1 MKSIALASL
10 LLAYSSFALAA
21 PESRS
26 FEQQSD
32 IAALVTIKTE
42 ETDAT
47 QAAAYVDAKENKQ
60 FIKEMLKME
69 GSPLAEL
76 KRKIE
81 MDNCEQTSTPENDW
95 IDGCGQV
102 VITDEIRTS
111 FGRGGWMSA
120 GAGYTFF
127 VGFMSDGTGRFFD
140 ATHMVTIFENCEA
153 QTVEGTGDYNGTILK
168 YMSLEGIKELEQ
180 SPLSK

>member
-1 MKSIALASL
+1 MKTFAFAAL
-10 LLAYSSFALAA
+10 LLAYSSFALA
-21 PESRS
+21 ETSKK
-26 FEQQSD
+26 FEQVSD

-42 ETDAT
+42 EQDGT
-47 QAAAYVDAKENKQ
+47 QAAVYVDASDNTQ
-60 FIKEMLKME
+60 FIQEMLKLQ

-76 KRKIE
+76 KKKIE
-81 MDNCEQTSTPENDW
+81 LENCEQTSTPENDW

-102 VITDEIRTS
+102 VITEEVRTS

-127 VGFMSDGTGRFFD
+127 VGFLSDGSGRFFD

-153 QTVEGTGDYNGTILK
+153 QMKDGTFEYNGIVLK
-168 YMSLEGIKELEQ
+168 SLSLEGIKELEQ

>member
-1 MKSIALASL
+1 MKTIAFATL
-10 LLAYSSFALAA
+10 LLAYSSFTMA
-21 PESRS
+21 ETTKSY
-26 FEQQSD
+26 EQISD
-32 IAALVTIKTE
+32 IAATVTIKTE
-42 ETDAT
+42 EQDGT
-47 QAAAYVDAKENKQ
+47 QAAVYVDASDNKQ
-60 FIKEMLKME
+60 FIKEMLKLE

-76 KRKIE
+76 KKKIE
-81 MDNCEQTSTPENDW
+81 LANCEQTSTPENDW

-102 VITDEIRTS
+102 VITEEVRTS

-127 VGFMSDGTGRFFD
+127 VGFLSDGSGRFFD

-153 QTVEGTGDYNGTILK
+153 QTKDETGEYNGTILK
-168 YMSLEGIKELEQ
+168 LLSLEGIKELEQ